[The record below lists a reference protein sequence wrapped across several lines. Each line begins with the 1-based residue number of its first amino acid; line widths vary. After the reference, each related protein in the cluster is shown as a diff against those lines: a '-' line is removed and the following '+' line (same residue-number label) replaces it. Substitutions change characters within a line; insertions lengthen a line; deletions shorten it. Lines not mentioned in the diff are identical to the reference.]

1 LALTKPDLLDPFL
14 LPSLAIAIIW
24 LIHNIW
30 ESNDNRKAA
39 NSIHLLQAL
48 TKTPTSSEARAIHKT
63 ILAIVAEPFSQ
74 LLESSSG
81 SKSANPALSALLTTI
96 QPNKDPRATNTATK
110 AEIES
115 WTSTAGGVLGSI
127 RNTCHSLLYWDTS
140 LIPSAGLPRN
150 FTYKQID
157 TAVHFHGA
165 ADVLHILIDELK
177 LLSGTPNFDAAL
189 DILSSLIC
197 ARAGSLPEAGSF
209 LTLREALRL
218 EYDGLAQILKKSDL
232 TYAEAVVRLR
242 RRVDTLSVVPPQ
254 ADVSLEAGSGPIVPE
269 LTNMDL
275 QNMDL
280 DATTAN
286 ADIDVTA
293 LQNAAQAHPEDI
305 DRMLNEAAAAPML
318 NEADFGEGG
327 LDVGDSMDDI
337 FAGLTDTGDMGMGNF
352 DDLDMEGMF

>member
-1 LALTKPDLLDPFL
+1 L
-14 LPSLAIAIIW
+14 LPSLAIAIVW

-48 TKTPTSSEARAIHKT
+48 TKTPTSPEARPIHKT
-63 ILAIVAEPFSQ
+63 ILAILADSYSQ

-81 SKSANPALSALLTTI
+81 SKSVNPALTALLTTI
-96 QPNKDPRATNTATK
+96 QPNKDARATNTATK
-110 AEIES
+110 ADIES

-165 ADVLHILIDELK
+165 ADVLHVLIDELK

-218 EYDGLAQILKKSDL
+218 ENDSLAQILKGGDL
-232 TYAEAVVRLR
+232 VYAEAVVRLR
-242 RRVDTLSVVPPQ
+242 RRVDILSVVPPQ
-254 ADVSLEAGSGPIVPE
+254 SDVSLEAGSGPIVPE

-275 QNMDL
+275 QNMNL
-280 DATTAN
+280 DTTTAN

-318 NEADFGEGG
+318 NEADFGDDG
-327 LDVGDSMDDI
+327 LGVGDSMDDI